1 MAFGVQFRHT
11 ALVLVGNVVNVLGNN
26 LKGSHEDNVT
36 LTKLTALTLTKMSSA
51 SSKLKGKILDVV
63 EEHLRNNIERVTFL
77 SRPQGSTSLASDMSD
92 ISFTVL
98 VGDGAPPAVAELS
111 VISDDSGYVLRVTHN
126 DGSITRRLNALELGA
141 SMCSNIV
148 NDVLTL
154 AKPTGE
160 VVSQSLPWAVQ
171 DALCSTAFNVARVHI
186 NSTCTSLDNPERRD
200 CGSEYGYSQ
209 SYKGSG
215 WYGVT
220 MDVGVSR
227 NQVGSS
233 WDRKYNGHLLTVT
246 ISIPDNYNF
255 WKLQRPV
262 GLGNIHGSPVPAS
275 AINAALDTATHEL
288 NNQIR
293 TLKLKY
299 QS

>member
-1 MAFGVQFRHT
+1 
-11 ALVLVGNVVNVLGNN
+11 VLVGNN
-26 LKGSHEDNVT
+26 LRAEEEDNVI
-36 LTKLTALTLTKMSSA
+36 LKRLTAAILKMSSD
-51 SSKLKGKILDVV
+51 SSSSSSVKRKILDVV
-63 EEHLRNNIERVTFL
+63 EEHLRNNIEQITFL
-77 SRPQGSTSLASDMSD
+77 SRLQGSSSIASGMSD

-98 VGDGAPPAVAELS
+98 VGDGSPPAVAELS
-111 VISDDSGYVLRVTHN
+111 VIFNDSGYVLRVTHN
-126 DGSITRRLNALELGA
+126 DGSITRHLNALELGA
-141 SMCSNIV
+141 SMCSDIV

-154 AKPTGE
+154 AKPTGD

-209 SYKGSG
+209 TYKGSG

-262 GLGNIHGSPVPAS
+262 GIGNIHGSPVPAS
-275 AINAALDTATHEL
+275 AINAALDTATREL
-288 NNQIR
+288 NTQIR
-293 TLKLKY
+293 SLKLKY
-299 QS
+299 QA